1 MTIEFPEDNSIP
13 EVETLNLL
21 EFGGEQDLVN
31 TAIAHAQVALPEWQP
46 RESNT
51 EIVLLESLALILGV
65 EALALQVLPGQI
77 VEQLMSLYGV
87 TRHNGFNAEGQ
98 ARFQVAGSAPL
109 QSIPAGA
116 RLRYTLEDTEET
128 VDFLTV
134 EAVEI
139 ITTETLFGTAQIEA
153 EESGVEGNGIPVG
166 ATLELVDPLS
176 FVDDV
181 TVSVQTSGGESDEE
195 DEDFQARAA
204 AVLSRLNSTL
214 VIPDNFTDVAL
225 SDPRVSRARTLDL
238 FNPAGTPKTP
248 VAGHVTIAVVG
259 DDGLPLST
267 EIMETLRAD
276 IESQALASL
285 SIHVIPPTITAVNI
299 TCTVRN
305 APGYLEATTREDIKA
320 TLADW
325 LSPANWDWEPTID
338 SNAVIGKLYE
348 IPSVRAVITV
358 SPTIT
363 LPGDAPLPNLG
374 TVTVNF
380 Q

>member
-21 EFGGEQDLVN
+21 EYGGEQDLVN
-31 TAIAHAQVALPEWQP
+31 TAVAHAQVALPEWQP

-87 TRHNGFNAEGQ
+87 TRHNGFNTEGQ
-98 ARFQVAGSAPL
+98 AQFQVASSAPL
-109 QSIPAGA
+109 QVIPTGT

-153 EESGVEGNGIPVG
+153 EESGVEGNGIPAG

-181 TVSVQTSGGESDEE
+181 TVSVQTSGGESEEE

-238 FNPAGTPKTP
+238 FDPAGTPKSP
-248 VAGHVTIAVVG
+248 VAGHVTIAILG
-259 DDGLPLST
+259 DDGQPLSI
-267 EIMETLRAD
+267 ELMESLRQD

-285 SIHVIPPTITAVNI
+285 SIHVIPPTITTVNI
-299 TCTVRN
+299 TCTVRL
-305 APGYLEATTREDIKA
+305 ASGYLASTATTDIKA
-320 TLADW
+320 ALADW
-325 LSPANWDWEPTID
+325 LSPANWDWSPTVD
-338 SNAVIGKLYE
+338 QNAIIGKLYE
-348 IPSVRAVITV
+348 IPAVRAVTAV
-358 SPTIT
+358 NPTIA
-363 LPGDAPLPNLG
+363 LPGDAPLPKLG
-374 TVTVNF
+374 TVTVTF
-380 Q
+380 E